1 MDPGLRRGH
10 GSKHR
15 GQLPMSRKKGHRKQ
29 SPAYCRPSSSWTV
42 NGPLVQL
49 SPTVWADTGVQIVAG

>member
-1 MDPGLRRGH
+1 MPCAASGSRLSALRAPAGMT
-10 GSKHR
+10 GEC
-15 GQLPMSRKKGHRKQ
+15 
-29 SPAYCRPSSSWTV
+29 AYCRPSSSWTV